1 MTQCSARSNRS
12 VPNQEQ
18 GPPPRTVPGDPVPH
32 PGDGPAPSQIF
43 VDGSGRR
50 ARVTRRAGALVA
62 TVSALYVATVAT
74 GLAQTG
80 VGPLPGIPATG
91 NGLIAGFPSSAGVV
105 PGLLAMGAHPTPR
118 PVHTLGAAIRP
129 VSTHHTATVTSAVNS
144 GRPDRTASS
153 APSKTHSTKNTPRP
167 SVDEPKRS

>member
-1 MTQCSARSNRS
+1 MTQYSARSNRS

-18 GPPPRTVPGDPVPH
+18 GPPPRTVPGKAVPH
-32 PGDGPAPSQIF
+32 LGDHPTRSQIF

-91 NGLIAGFPSSAGVV
+91 NGLVAGFPSSAGVV
-105 PGLLAMGAHPTPR
+105 PGLLALGAHPTPR
-118 PVHTLGAAIRP
+118 PIHTIGSAIHP

-144 GRPDRTASS
+144 AHPDRAGSS
-153 APSKTHSTKNTPRP
+153 APSKAHSTKNAPRP
-167 SVDEPKRS
+167 SADEPKRS